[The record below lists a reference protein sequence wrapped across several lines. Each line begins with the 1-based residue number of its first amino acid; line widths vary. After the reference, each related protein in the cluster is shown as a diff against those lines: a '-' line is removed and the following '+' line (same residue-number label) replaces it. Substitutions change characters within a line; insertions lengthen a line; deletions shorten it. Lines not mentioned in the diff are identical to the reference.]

1 MIYISYKKMLIT
13 TLLDLSKIFK
23 TQKVSIILYWFSVN
37 WNFPCFELVLNDNPN
52 RRIKCVR
59 TERAIGSGESNHLKE
74 ASAGEDTYFRYLR
87 TIRTPSDSFL
97 SLAEAIF

>member
-37 WNFPCFELVLNDNPN
+37 WNFPCF
-52 RRIKCVR
+52 
-59 TERAIGSGESNHLKE
+59 
-74 ASAGEDTYFRYLR
+74 
-87 TIRTPSDSFL
+87 
-97 SLAEAIF
+97 